1 MPVDVYEPF
10 AIVVVTPAANIG
22 IYLKFIKIQPNKIV
36 LVVTFQIYTDY
47 FMSVFKQRD
56 SFLLPLISLSYM
68 SRFTWFLTSCDYQS
82 LF

>member
-10 AIVVVTPAANIG
+10 AIVVVTPAANIC
-22 IYLKFIKIQPNKIV
+22 IYLKFIKTQPNKIV

-56 SFLLPLISLSYM
+56 GFLLPLISLSY
-68 SRFTWFLTSCDYQS
+68 FLHVSFHMVPMILEAQ
-82 LF
+82 